1 MEWIPV
7 IVVGAVFSFIL
18 YHTLKS
24 PFNPEAY
31 EKEQRNLIEDSMRKP
46 KKRKK
51 PKNGTKAA
59 TVEAPHKGKSKRA
72 KKKNKA

>member
-31 EKEQRNLIEDSMRKP
+31 EKKHRDHIEDSMRKP
-46 KKRKK
+46 KKKKK
-51 PKNGTKAA
+51 PASRAKATK
-59 TVEAPHKGKSKRA
+59 VEAPHKSKSYRT

>member
-1 MEWIPV
+1 MEWIP
-7 IVVGAVFSFIL
+7 ILVVAAVFGFIF

-31 EKEQRNLIEDSMRKP
+31 EKEQRDLIKNAMRKP

-51 PKNGTKAA
+51 PASRAKATK
-59 TVEAPHKGKSKRA
+59 VEAPHKGKSNRS

>member
-31 EKEQRNLIEDSMRKP
+31 EKEQRAIIKDAMRKP

-51 PKNGTKAA
+51 PASSAKATK
-59 TVEAPHKGKSKRA
+59 VEAPHKGKSYRT

>member
-7 IVVGAVFSFIL
+7 LVVGAVFSFIL

-24 PFNPEAY
+24 PFDPKAY
-31 EKEQRNLIEDSMRKP
+31 ENEQRAIIKDAMRKP

-51 PKNGTKAA
+51 PASSAKATK
-59 TVEAPHKGKSKRA
+59 VEAPHKGKSHRT

>member
-24 PFNPEAY
+24 PFDPEAY
-31 EKEQRNLIEDSMRKP
+31 EKEQRAIIEDSLRKP

-51 PKNGTKAA
+51 YKSRAKATK
-59 TVEAPHKGKSKRA
+59 VEAPHLSKSKRA

>member
-7 IVVGAVFSFIL
+7 IVVGAVLGFIL

-24 PFNPEAY
+24 PFNPQAY
-31 EKEQRNLIEDSMRKP
+31 EKEQRSLIEDSMRKP

-51 PKNGTKAA
+51 PQGRAKAVK
-59 TVEAPHKGKSKRA
+59 VEAPHKGKSKRT
-72 KKKNKA
+72 KKQSKR

>member
-7 IVVGAVFSFIL
+7 LVVGAVFGFIL

-24 PFNPEAY
+24 PFDPKAY
-31 EKEQRNLIEDSMRKP
+31 EKEQRAIIEDSMRKP

-51 PKNGTKAA
+51 SKSRTKATA
-59 TVEAPHKGKSKRA
+59 VEAPHKGKFKRA